1 MIVEVIQGARSW
13 YSLLPIKSPTLEEK
27 RNNWNTRR
35 RNGAFRI
42 EIIIL
47 CFFQQPDSSA
57 DESFSSLLFS
67 AIRVLQNKKR
77 GQLLVFSPTLTNRAV
92 GLPDSPDAEVSDNS
106 LKPAADGMDDDEDDA
121 AVDESVEELAY
132 DVEQDNDSD
141 QDRLTPRNMEVDVRK
156 SDSMSFATSAS
167 HPNSEQITN
176 ELKCLTEKIDKL
188 MAAKSSEPQQQQLVD
203 MQSAKTESL
212 AMANSELNKQ
222 CDRLQSTL
230 NELGSKITA
239 DKETFLVEKTRL
251 EAELDSSTRS
261 TDARIQELKELIT
274 SLEAQLA
281 SLQKD
286 KELLSNHVVELQSD
300 VTSLR
305 KNLTESQR
313 MLKALKQEHVTE
325 MATLKDEHAE
335 LADVHHNLKDELNT
349 AKEQNERLEQLITE
363 YESNIDNLENNLL
376 PESEAQLEEA
386 LDKVRRHEETVESV
400 SDTIPNYEER
410 IRVLENQLD
419 AANREQEVE
428 RTNFQCLN
436 KDSSTAYEIMTTDAA
451 AKDDEIE
458 RLKIQLVDASRQ
470 LDNEGAEL
478 KTTSTNM
485 AEMETRLNEKVRDLE
500 TALEDTMTQLEKADQ
515 ERRILSKKLNEAL
528 QQIRKD
534 AVFKEDVLNEN
545 KLNTAAMKEKE
556 SQRAQMQLR
565 ITELENRLQSTT
577 EQRDDAIGRVSTFDQ
592 REDELFMKL
601 RESDRVRRQLHN
613 KVIQLSGNIRVFV
626 RVRPALPGEEESMKQ
641 PEPSTAPNAKKRSH
655 AQIEQ
660 QSLFAYPGMY
670 DRAAKKSSGDTDDD
684 LTKNL
689 LEVTEPYKDRGGLS
703 DRRKNWKFGFDG
715 VFNPNH
721 GQDDIWEA
729 TEPLVQ
735 SAIDGYNVTIFAYGQ
750 TGSGKTYTMLGEAD
764 NKGLISR
771 SISKLFN
778 AKQEIEALS
787 RGDTKVELS
796 VELLE
801 IYNENVRDLLAPN
814 GGTDGRELNL
824 KVTSKAV
831 VGNVVLPAQNET
843 EVAKILDKAQNRR
856 CVKATASNAVSSRS
870 HMLFTVHFKTSS
882 KSGVSREGKLNIC
895 DLAGSERLSKSN
907 ANAHVGGALLK
918 ETKCINSSLSA
929 LSNVIEKLQAG
940 DSNVPFRESKL
951 TFLLQNSLGG
961 NSKTLAIVCCN
972 PLQSHFHES
981 LCSLRFAEK
990 VNKVDL
996 KAVANF
1002 SC

>member
-1 MIVEVIQGARSW
+1 MSSKKQNPLLT
-13 YSLLPIKSPTLEEK
+13 SL
-27 RNNWNTRR
+27 
-35 RNGAFRI
+35 
-42 EIIIL
+42 
-47 CFFQQPDSSA
+47 
-57 DESFSSLLFS
+57 FSSLIFS
-67 AIRVLQNKKR
+67 AVRVQQNKKR
-77 GQLLVFSPTLTNRAV
+77 GQLLVFSPTLTNRAS
-92 GLPDSPDAEVSDNS
+92 GLPDSPDDEASDDDV
-106 LKPAADGMDDDEDDA
+106 KPAGDDMDDDNDT
-121 AVDESVEELAY
+121 AVDDSVEELAS
-132 DVEQDNDSD
+132 DEEQDNASEQDLLTPRDSVEELAFD
-141 QDRLTPRNMEVDVRK
+141 GEQDDDSEQDRLTPRNMEVDVPK

-167 HPNSEQITN
+167 HHNSEQITN
-176 ELKCLTEKIDKL
+176 EFKSLAEKIDKL
-188 MAAKSSEPQQQQLVD
+188 MAAKSAEPQQQQQQLVD

-212 AMANSELNKQ
+212 AMTNSELSKQ
-222 CDRLQSTL
+222 CERLQSTVK
-230 NELGSKITA
+230 ELGSKITA
-239 DKETFLVEKTRL
+239 DKETFLEEKTRL
-251 EAELDSSTRS
+251 EAELGSSTRS
-261 TDARIQELKELIT
+261 TDTRIQELKELIT
-274 SLEAQLA
+274 TLETQLT
-281 SLQKD
+281 SLQND
-286 KELLSNHVVELQSD
+286 KESLSNQVVKVQSD
-300 VTSLR
+300 VSSVR
-305 KNLTESQR
+305 EKLTESQR
-313 MLKALKQEHVTE
+313 MLKGLKEEHAAE
-325 MATLKDEHAE
+325 MATLKEEHAE
-335 LADVHHNLKDELNT
+335 LADVNCNVNDELNT
-349 AKEQNERLEQLITE
+349 LKEQNERLEKLITE
-363 YESNIDNLENNLL
+363 YESTIDALENTLL

-386 LDKVRRHEETVESV
+386 LEKVRHYEETVESV

-410 IRVLENQLD
+410 IRALERQLD
-419 AANREQEVE
+419 TANREKEEE
-428 RTNFQCLN
+428 RANFQCLN
-436 KDSSTAYEIMTTDAA
+436 EDSSTAYETMTTHVA
-451 AKDDEIE
+451 AKDDEVE
-458 RLKIQLVDASRQ
+458 RFKIQLDDSSQQ
-470 LDNEGAEL
+470 LEKQRAEL
-478 KTTSTNM
+478 ETTSTKL
-485 AEMETRLNEKVRDLE
+485 AEIETSLNGKVVHLE
-500 TALEDTMTQLEKADQ
+500 TALEDTMTQLENSEQ

-528 QQIRKD
+528 ERIKED

-545 KLNTAAMKEKE
+545 KSNAAAMKETE
-556 SQRAQMQLR
+556 SQRAKMQRR
-565 ITELENRLQSTT
+565 IAELENNLQSTT
-577 EQRDDAIGRVSTFDQ
+577 EQRDDAMGRLSTYDQ
-592 REDELFMKL
+592 REDDLFMKL

-626 RVRPALPGEEESMKQ
+626 RIRPALPGEEEAIEQSK
-641 PEPSTAPNAKKRSH
+641 PSTASNVKKRNH
-655 AQIEQ
+655 AEIEQ
-660 QSLFAYPGMY
+660 QSLFSYPGMY
-670 DRAAKKSSGDTDDD
+670 DRAAKKSSTDTDDD

-689 LEVTEPYKDRGGLS
+689 LEVTEPFKDRGGLS
-703 DRRKNWKFGFDG
+703 DRRKQWKFGFDG

-729 TEPLVQ
+729 AEPLVQ

-771 SISKLFN
+771 SISKLFS

-801 IYNENVRDLLAPN
+801 VYNEKIRDLLAPN

-824 KVTSKAV
+824 KVTSKSV

-870 HMLFTVHFKTSS
+870 HMLFTLHFKTSS